1 MMRLLFLLITT
12 TVLADP
18 AVIHDFSAEW
28 RVYGENGFQPSDAS
42 ALQDETTIYFTLD
55 TRRFGGQLLEVNHP
69 EAAWILVDGQ
79 FIGQVGSG
87 VLLSVDSLREAF
99 GERVLVAVHASG
111 RLPEAVTRIVGG
123 VAQGSSDPVA
133 LVARP
138 PTYFRDFGI
147 LMAASLVI
155 FFLLLLRNN
164 PQLTLDYFSFS
175 KIFSPSERNE
185 TQLASRIT
193 SSENLLFYVF
203 SALLTGF
210 LLSVIL
216 FSAGPFFPA
225 AVSFQFASF
234 ATALLV
240 MGRLSVF
247 ILLLLAAKL
256 VIVLVFSTLFN
267 FRDTISF
274 QFFNFL
280 RFVLF
285 TAVVLSALS
294 LLFFVFRIDSPDW
307 YERLIGLGLLMLTTG
322 SVMVL
327 RKLLRR
333 SHFSF
338 FHLFS
343 YLCVSEFIPLVI
355 LFKLFL

>member
-1 MMRLLFLLITT
+1 MMRAFFFLITT
-12 TVLADP
+12 MALADP
-18 AVIHDFSAEW
+18 AVIHDFKTEW
-28 RVYGENGFQPSDAS
+28 RVYGEQGYQPADAS
-42 ALQDETTIYFTLD
+42 AFRDETTIYFTLD
-55 TRRFGGQLLEVNHP
+55 TRRFGGQQLEVNHRD
-69 EAAWILVDGQ
+69 AAYVLADGQ
-79 FIGQVGSG
+79 FIGPVGSG

-99 GERVLVAVHASG
+99 GEIVLIAVHTTG
-111 RLPEAVTRIVGG
+111 RLPEVETRIVGG
-123 VAQGSSDPVA
+123 VLQGSTDPMA

-147 LMAASLVI
+147 LVAAFLVV
-155 FFLLLLRNN
+155 FFLLLFRGN
-164 PQLTLDYFSFS
+164 PQLTLDYFTFS
-175 KIFSPSERNE
+175 KIFSSSERNE

-193 SSENLLFYVF
+193 SSENLLFYLF

-225 AVSFQFASF
+225 AVSFQFGSF
-234 ATALLV
+234 TTALLV
-240 MGRLSVF
+240 MGRLSLF

-256 VIVLVFSTLFN
+256 VIVLIFSTLFN

-285 TAVVLSALS
+285 TGVVLSTLS
-294 LLFFVFRIDSPDW
+294 ILFFVFRIDSPAW

>member
-1 MMRLLFLLITT
+1 MMRLLFLLIATT
-12 TVLADP
+12 ALADP
-18 AVIHDFSAEW
+18 AVIHDFRREWQVYREAGYQSA
-28 RVYGENGFQPSDAS
+28 DAS
-42 ALQDETTIYFTLD
+42 SLRDEVTIYFTLD
-55 TRRFGGQLLEVNHP
+55 TRRFGGQQLAVSHP
-69 EAAWILVDGQ
+69 EKAYVFVDGQ
-79 FIGQVGSG
+79 FISGVGSG
-87 VLLSVDSLREAF
+87 ISISVDSLREAY
-99 GERVLVAVHASG
+99 GEIVLMAVHASG
-111 RLPEAVTRIVGG
+111 RISETVTNIVSP
-123 VAQGSSDPVA
+123 ATHGSTDLVA

-147 LMAASLVI
+147 LTSASLVV
-155 FFLLLLRNN
+155 FFLLLLRSN

-175 KIFSPSERNE
+175 KIFSSSERNE
-185 TQLASRIT
+185 TQLTSRIT

-225 AVSFQFASF
+225 AVSFQFGSF
-234 ATALLV
+234 GTALLV
-240 MGRLSVF
+240 MGRLSMF

-256 VIVLVFSTLFN
+256 VIVLIFSTLFN

-285 TAVVLSALS
+285 TAVILSVLSLF
-294 LLFFVFRIDSPDW
+294 FFVFRIDSPAW
-307 YERLIGLGLLMLTTG
+307 YERLIGLGLVMLTTG